1 MPQHKKR
8 ALCVITR
15 NQIFNLIWF
24 TVGTRLPGTASLFQ
38 LISISPSSQ
47 DCVVWEGQP
56 LPTALLSGSFNWE
69 QPPSLFL
76 CYMSILYTLQ
86 SPAYDVS
93 TLVGCFE
100 NITKM
105 VLRVYTHL
113 YSFND
118 VRISCVFSSRT
129 DKVAAGKDHAS
140 YLPYIPSADSW
151 GLETA

>member
-1 MPQHKKR
+1 
-8 ALCVITR
+8 
-15 NQIFNLIWF
+15 
-24 TVGTRLPGTASLFQ
+24 
-38 LISISPSSQ
+38 
-47 DCVVWEGQP
+47 
-56 LPTALLSGSFNWE
+56 
-69 QPPSLFL
+69 
-76 CYMSILYTLQ
+76 MSILYALQ

-151 GLETA
+151 GLETAQVCDKYHLIDVRD